1 MDIHLKNLPKNF
13 IATFMKTNFEYII
26 KETGGTSFSKP
37 PRVLVTTCF
46 GKPPRVLVTTCFGKL
61 PRVLVTAIKRVNHV
75 IKNLQAQ
82 NTIKQTSFLRFM
94 FIANS

>member
-46 GKPPRVLVTTCFGKL
+46 GKLR
-61 PRVLVTAIKRVNHV
+61 RVLVTAIKRVNHV

>member
-26 KETGGTSFSKP
+26 KETGGTSFS
-37 PRVLVTTCF
+37 
-46 GKPPRVLVTTCFGKL
+46 KPPRVLVTTCFGKL

>member
-1 MDIHLKNLPKNF
+1 
-13 IATFMKTNFEYII
+13 MKRNFEYII
-26 KETGGTSFSKP
+26 KEIGSTSFSKP
-37 PRVLVTTCF
+37 PRVLVT
-46 GKPPRVLVTTCFGKL
+46 
-61 PRVLVTAIKRVNHV
+61 ANKRVNHV

>member
-46 GKPPRVLVTTCFGKL
+46 GKL
-61 PRVLVTAIKRVNHV
+61 PRVLVSAIKRVNHV
-75 IKNLQAQ
+75 IKDLQAQ

>member
-37 PRVLVTTCF
+37 P
-46 GKPPRVLVTTCFGKL
+46 GVLVTTCFGKL